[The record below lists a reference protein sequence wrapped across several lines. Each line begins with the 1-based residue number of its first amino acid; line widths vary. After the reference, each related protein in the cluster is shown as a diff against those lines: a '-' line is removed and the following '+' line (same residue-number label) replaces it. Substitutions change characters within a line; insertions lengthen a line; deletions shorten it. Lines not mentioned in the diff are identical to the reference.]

1 MKKILILSLLAFV
14 SLNASSLKI
23 EDLRTEL
30 YSKTGQNSLKKVA
43 LSLEFEGEGLEN
55 NQNKLLD
62 ATNTIISSFF
72 YEDLFTEIGKLR
84 FKETLTMFLNKKYKL
99 KIGNIYILSLKGVE
113 RFDLQEL
120 KDFIAQNEPSKQ
132 SEANSQIQK
141 AENNNTQINVPE
153 VPKVPD
159 INTILQS
166 ETTSDEGEEKT
177 ADDINLQDLRIDTKS
192 LELPQPLKAAEQ
204 NATPLQF
211 KDSNSSQGFFVEVD
225 ENNETNSSH

>member
-1 MKKILILSLLAFV
+1 MKKILILSLFAFL
-14 SLNASSLKI
+14 SLKADSLKI
-23 EDLRTEL
+23 EDLRTDL

-43 LSLEFEGEGLEN
+43 LSLELEGDELKN

-84 FKETLTMFLNKKYKL
+84 FKETLTMFLNKKYKI
-99 KIGNIYILSLKGVE
+99 KIDSIYILSLKGVE

-132 SEANSQIQK
+132 VNLQK
-141 AENNNTQINVPE
+141 TENNTSTAEIKVLE
-153 VPKVPD
+153 VPKLPD

-166 ETTSDEGEEKT
+166 EASSENEEK
-177 ADDINLQDLRIDTKS
+177 AVDDINLQDLNIDTKS
-192 LELPQPLKAAEQ
+192 LELSQPLKEAEQ
-204 NATPLQF
+204 NVTPLQF
-211 KDSNSSQGFFVEVD
+211 KDSNSSQGFFAGLD
-225 ENNETNSSH
+225 ENSETNSSH